1 MGKHRPVN
9 RLLRK
14 QERGRGKAQVV
25 ETPKQLNHIMW
36 VASRGDLGVRNVA
49 ILWMLFGSGMRIN
62 EVPQLLVSDVV
73 YPSGALKKAFVI
85 RGAYTKTNNPR
96 AAYILADAHR
106 QALTR
111 WLRQRQEESIRTSEN
126 ASYGGLNPKSPLF
139 LVKIGKSWRNYSF
152 GPKKYIDK
160 DGVERSAMVC
170 RSIENMVRALL
181 KSAGLHYGSSHSGR
195 RTLANWLD
203 RKGHDLEL
211 IQRILGHESPDM
223 TLGYIAPYLPR
234 IENAFKNTWE
244 NVI

>member
-1 MGKHRPVN
+1 MGRHRPLN

-73 YPSGALKKAFVI
+73 YPSGALKKAFVL
-85 RGAYTKTNNPR
+85 RGNYTKTSTPR

-111 WLRQRQEESIRTSEN
+111 WLRQRQEESIRTSEDG
-126 ASYGGLNPKSPLF
+126 SYGGLNPKSA
-139 LVKIGKSWRNYSF
+139 VSRESGKSWRNYSF
-152 GPKKYIDK
+152 APKKYIDK
-160 DGVERSAMVC
+160 DGIERSTMVC
-170 RSIENMVRALL
+170 RSIENMVRELL
-181 KSAGLHYGSSHSGR
+181 KVQVYIMVQSLWSTNAYQ
-195 RTLANWLD
+195 LA
-203 RKGHDLEL
+203 
-211 IQRILGHESPDM
+211 
-223 TLGYIAPYLPR
+223 
-234 IENAFKNTWE
+234 
-244 NVI
+244 